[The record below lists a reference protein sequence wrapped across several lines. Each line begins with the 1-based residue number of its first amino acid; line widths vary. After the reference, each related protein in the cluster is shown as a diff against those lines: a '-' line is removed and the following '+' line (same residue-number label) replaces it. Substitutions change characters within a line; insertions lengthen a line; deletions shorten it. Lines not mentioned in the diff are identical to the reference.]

1 MCYIVSYVYSYI
13 CVVHLFYIGVV
24 HVIITSSSSS
34 FFSSF
39 CCTAVVQFSCVLSV
53 LPGIVV
59 LGAMV
64 FRDSVESAPCL
75 AFQGLTVPGGGSGSR
90 GPLFWELVTCAY
102 RMVLRFNQH
111 IAAQSQVYNSP
122 CAIVASFQHRESAA
136 RPFAA
141 RSVSKWLIEDQ
152 MARLEKT
159 WRTLTV
165 GLSLSIRP

>member
-1 MCYIVSYVYSYI
+1 MGLLPAEIDDGAPVRWSTADDRALEEAIAQARMGLLFVGVKCVFSLMEVKGLDCSGVYNRYITVIPV
-13 CVVHLFYIGVV
+13 LF
-24 HVIITSSSSS
+24 HIIEAS
-34 FFSSF
+34 
-39 CCTAVVQFSCVLSV
+39 
-53 LPGIVV
+53 
-59 LGAMV
+59 
-64 FRDSVESAPCL
+64 
-75 AFQGLTVPGGGSGSR
+75 
-90 GPLFWELVTCAY
+90 ELVTCAY
-102 RMVLRFNQH
+102 RIVLRFTNTSH
-111 IAAQSQVYNSP
+111 PSAQSQVYNSP

>member
-1 MCYIVSYVYSYI
+1 MLYIYFTLVLYMLLL
-13 CVVHLFYIGVV
+13 HR
-24 HVIITSSSSS
+24 HRHRS
-34 FFSSF
+34 FPPS
-39 CCTAVVQFSCVLSV
+39 VVQLLYSFRVCSLFFLVLWFF
-53 LPGIVV
+53 
-59 LGAMV
+59 GAMV